1 MQKEYYELQ
10 ARNID
15 IKKLVQQLLD
25 TYSVEYASQPSG
37 NS

>member
-10 ARNID
+10 AKNID

-25 TYSVEYASQPSG
+25 TYSVEYANQLSG
-37 NS
+37 SS